1 MSPRRQRKTGTGA
14 KRGLYLRRALC
25 DSQGLSP
32 VLPATRSSRR
42 SVDVFPP
49 QDRPQFSGHSAV
61 ANRQSET
68 RQPPSAPRSPRFGRT
83 IHRFRRLHRYRSAL
97 RRPPLGTANWS
108 LRTRGEAVAVSR
120 EVHLGVSP
128 VVCRLVSRAASLP
141 TSAPESRPE
150 SRPRP
155 CVLSGAEP
163 RAVSEVAPRAVPQAE
178 PVVAPFVIGLE
189 ESIVVCFGIS
199 SAPSQAPAPGAAPG
213 PPTPRENC
221 GPRPRPHNTL
231 WSRES

>member
-1 MSPRRQRKTGTGA
+1 MPP
-14 KRGLYLRRALC
+14 LRRVHLPQKQNRPVRGGGTKCGLRRTTTLTIA
-25 DSQGLSP
+25 DSTQENPPVKRDPSTTTDGHGCTVRQGSLRPTQTGRNVTPTSKEG
-32 VLPATRSSRR
+32 SRPGPEQ
-42 SVDVFPP
+42 SADCA
-49 QDRPQFSGHSAV
+49 DGADSG
-61 ANRQSET
+61 
-68 RQPPSAPRSPRFGRT
+68 P
-83 IHRFRRLHRYRSAL
+83 FRRCRLA
-97 RRPPLGTANWS
+97 TANWS

-178 PVVAPFVIGLE
+178 PVVAPFVIGRE

-221 GPRPRPHNTL
+221 G
-231 WSRES
+231 SSA